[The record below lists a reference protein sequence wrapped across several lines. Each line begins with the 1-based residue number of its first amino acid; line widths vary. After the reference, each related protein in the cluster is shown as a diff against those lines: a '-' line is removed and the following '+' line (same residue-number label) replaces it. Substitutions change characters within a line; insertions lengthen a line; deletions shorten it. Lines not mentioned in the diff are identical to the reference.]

1 MRLSSGAWIGAGGKR
16 ARAAFAPPPGIVFSL
31 TRPHKKNKENVR
43 NRQARNV
50 PPGRSFAPMIIGLLR
65 IDLYIP
71 ASHSL
76 KEKRSVLQKT
86 IHRLRTTYNVA
97 VAEVDNQDKWARAE
111 LAVVTISTLRDR
123 VEETHRLVLRD
134 LDTAQDLRVLD
145 SHVELL

>member
-1 MRLSSGAWIGAGGKR
+1 
-16 ARAAFAPPPGIVFSL
+16 
-31 TRPHKKNKENVR
+31 
-43 NRQARNV
+43 
-50 PPGRSFAPMIIGLLR
+50 MIIGLLR

-123 VEETHRLVLRD
+123 VEETHRRVLHD
-134 LDTAQDLRVLD
+134 LETAQDLRVLD